1 MRCMCHLCEQK
12 NVFNECLKMLSG
24 RSAARKCSG
33 REFQTRRVEEEEEE
47 EEEEE
52 QQQQQQQR
60 QQQQQQQHDDDDDDP
75 K

>member
-1 MRCMCHLCEQK
+1 VNK
-12 NVFNECLKMLSG
+12 NVFNECLKLLSG

-47 EEEEE
+47 
-52 QQQQQQQR
+52 Q
-60 QQQQQQQHDDDDDDP
+60 QQQQQQQHDDDDDDDDDDP